1 MNNRFAR
8 WPGMP
13 FLLLAAQ
20 LAFADDY
27 ADARAELVAAYQAQ
41 DYAGMVVAAQ
51 KGVTARPEHPGAK
64 FNLALAFVLND
75 DNEAALS
82 TLNRLLSDG
91 IDFGV
96 DELDEFA
103 SMRDLHGWTAYAEGL
118 RKLRAPQGSAEV
130 AYRFDDG
137 DFVPEGVAIGRDGE
151 FYVGSIRKGLLL
163 RDGEV
168 LSDRQGHWSVFGMR
182 FDDDGSLWFASAA
195 VAQLEDVGEDRG
207 KTGLFRVDTSTG
219 EITRAAVLPQHADE
233 QVLGDLVIVDDVIYT
248 TDSLTG
254 VVYRYAIELDEF
266 SQLVEPGVMRSP
278 QGLVVDAGGG
288 YLYVADYTSGLYRVS
303 LGDGAAERVAMPSSI
318 SAYGIDGLYRH
329 GEELI
334 AIQNG
339 IRPHRVV
346 AFTLSTDGSAITASR
361 VLASNLP
368 EFDEPTLG
376 LVHEGDF
383 YFVANSHWN
392 RFDRENRLPA
402 GLTGPLVLKTGLS
415 GQTGL
420 DGSKQNEYSD

>member
-1 MNNRFAR
+1 MPMNKVLAR
-8 WPGMP
+8 WSGLSV
-13 FLLLAAQ
+13 LLLAAQ
-20 LAFADDY
+20 LASADDY

-41 DYAGMVVAAQ
+41 DYAGMVAAAHKGVAA
-51 KGVTARPEHPGAK
+51 RPDHPGAK

-75 DNEAALS
+75 EGEAALA
-82 TLNRLLSDG
+82 TLEQLLSNG

-103 SMRDLHGWTAYAEGL
+103 ALRELDGWAAYAEGL
-118 RKLRAPQGSAEV
+118 QELRAPQGSAEI
-130 AYRFDDG
+130 AYRLDDG
-137 DFVPEGVAIGRDGE
+137 LFVPEGIAIGSDGE
-151 FYVGSIRKGLLL
+151 FYLGSIHKGLLL

-182 FDDDGSLWFASAA
+182 FGDDGSLWFASAA

-207 KTGLFRVDTSTG
+207 KTGLFRANTSSG
-219 EITRAAVLPQHADE
+219 EITRAAVLPQRADE
-233 QVLGDLVIVDDVIYT
+233 QVLGDLVIVDDLIYA

-254 VVYRYAIELDEF
+254 AVYRYAIAADEF
-266 SQLVEPGVMRSP
+266 STLVEPGLMRSP
-278 QGLVVDAGGG
+278 QGLVVDASGE

-303 LGDGAAERVAMPSSI
+303 LEDGAAERVALPPAV

-329 GEELI
+329 GKELI

-346 AFTLSTDGSAITASR
+346 AFTLSADGGAITASR
-361 VLASNLP
+361 ILASSLP

-402 GLTGPLVLKTGLS
+402 GLTGPIVLKISLAGR
-415 GQTGL
+415 
-420 DGSKQNEYSD
+420 